1 MTVKVVT
8 DSTSDLPP
16 RLTEEL
22 GITVVPAY
30 VQFGNSVYRDRV
42 DISEDELYQRLLSD
56 PVHPSTE
63 PPTPQDFA
71 AVYRRLSQEA
81 DAIISIHISSKLSA
95 TCNSALLG
103 KEMVETDCPI
113 EVVDSQLVTMG
124 LGLLAMVA
132 ATAARSGKKLPQ
144 LVEEVNETIPSIHL
158 LGFLDTLKYLAL
170 GGRIGKAKALLGSVL
185 SLKPM
190 LTMKDGELEPVSQVR
205 SQAHG
210 MDRLFDF
217 VKNATDIQD
226 LAVVYSTTPEEAQS
240 LAERM
245 DSIFPKERTR
255 LIRLGPALGVHGGP
269 GVLFVALRTKDTGS
283 ISQALSTDRYQ
294 YFS

>member
-16 RLTEEL
+16 QLAEEL
-22 GITVVPAY
+22 GITVVPVY
-30 VQFGNSVYRDRV
+30 VQFGKDVYRDRV
-42 DISEDELYQRLLSD
+42 DISEDEFYQRLQSD
-56 PVHPSTE
+56 PIHPSTE

-71 AVYRRLSQEA
+71 AAYQKLSQEA
-81 DAIISIHISSKLSA
+81 DGIISIHISSKLSA
-95 TCNSALLG
+95 TFNSALRA
-103 KEMVETDCPI
+103 KELVETECPI

-124 LGLLAMVA
+124 LGLLV
-132 ATAARSGKKLPQ
+132 TAANTLAQSGKGLPQ
-144 LVEEVNETIPSIHL
+144 VTDEVKQIIPSIHL

-185 SLKPM
+185 AVKPM
-190 LTMKDGELEPVSQVR
+190 LTVKDGELEPAGQVR
-205 SQAHG
+205 SHANG

-226 LAVVYSTTPEEAQS
+226 LAIVHSTTPDEAQT

-245 DSIFPKERTR
+245 DSIFPKERTM

-269 GVLFVALRTKDTGS
+269 GILFVALRAKV
-283 ISQALSTDRYQ
+283 
-294 YFS
+294 